1 MNLFTKQRMNLF
13 LQRKIR
19 GRDIQGVR
27 DGHVHT
33 AIFKMD
39 NPQGPTVQHR
49 EVCLMLYGGL
59 DERGVQGRMET
70 CISMA
75 DFLCCPPE
83 TPTLLIGYIP
93 IQNKNVNKKKRTD
106 VFWGPLSQLPSPG
119 FYFPIIKI
127 NFSCFTGKTGRF
139 NHK

>member
-1 MNLFTKQRMNLF
+1 MNLF
-13 LQRKIR
+13 LLRKI
-19 GRDIQGVR
+19 GRRDSQGVR

-33 AIFKMD
+33 AVFKMD
-39 NPQGPTVQHR
+39 NQQGPTVQHKK
-49 EVCLMLYGGL
+49 VCLMLYGSL
-59 DERGVQGRMET
+59 DGRGVQGRMET
-70 CISMA
+70 WISMA

-83 TPTLLIGYIP
+83 TTTLLIGYIP

-106 VFWGPLSQLPSPG
+106 VFWGTSSQLPSLG

-139 NHK
+139 NRK